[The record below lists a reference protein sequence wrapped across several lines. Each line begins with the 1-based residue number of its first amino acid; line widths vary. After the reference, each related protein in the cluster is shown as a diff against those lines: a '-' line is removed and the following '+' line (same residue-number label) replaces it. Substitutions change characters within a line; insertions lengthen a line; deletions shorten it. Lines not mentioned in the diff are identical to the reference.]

1 MSDILYLINSYCS
14 GSLPI
19 DILRTLDDARIAFV
33 RGDIGDA
40 LAAVDRTLDELD
52 GSMPGYR
59 DVIALRLFMGS
70 VIGADS
76 KRWMA
81 EAADESVSGSDALTV
96 AALCV
101 ESDEHWHSGS
111 LLQGLSLNRAAVEHS
126 HDVAP
131 VWRVYAY
138 LLFAKKLSD
147 IHISLQAHRVVRD
160 LDNLIDTTG
169 LHVLGSLPE
178 ALRSVLHLQAGRFE
192 QAIESASS
200 AVRVSDEHHSAVG
213 VKLALS
219 VAATAHLARGD
230 WDRAVTSLES
240 FHTKVDHY
248 ALPDSVARAAFAET
262 ALIAAQEG
270 PHAAAEQIR
279 AKWHL
284 LNTGS
289 ASLIEDP
296 ARPAWLIAVARRAG
310 DTTLAERCL
319 RAIERLANDNRGFT
333 LLESAAQSARA
344 AAAGEKPELT
354 SLLDFGADRPP
365 VVAAPHHPSPQPAP
379 DPESLGAS
387 PARTRRRPDPESA
400 ARPTA
405 GRDDQPRTAEAVA
418 RAGAADPAPPE
429 PRPIASLSLRESE
442 IARFVGRGM
451 TNQQVAKQLD
461 LSPHTVNFHLRNIF
475 RKLSI
480 STRVKLGPIVAQ
492 FDRPPDS

>member
-81 EAADESVSGSDALTV
+81 EAADESVSGSDALKV

-111 LLQGLSLNRAAVEHS
+111 LLQGLSLNRSAVEHS
-126 HDVAP
+126 HEVAP

-160 LDNLIDTTG
+160 LDNLIDSTG

-178 ALRSVLHLQAGRFE
+178 ALRSVLHLQAGRFD
-192 QAIESASS
+192 QAIEAASS
-200 AVRVSDEHHSAVG
+200 AVRVSDEHDSAVG

-219 VAATAHLARGD
+219 VAATAHLALGD
-230 WDRAVTSLES
+230 WGRAVTSLDS
-240 FHTKVDHY
+240 FHAKVDHY

-262 ALIAAQEG
+262 ALVAAQEG

-310 DTTLAERCL
+310 DTALADRCL

-354 SLLDFGADRPP
+354 SLLDFGADRQP
-365 VVAAPHHPSPQPAP
+365 AAPAPHRPSPPAAP
-379 DPESLGAS
+379 DPQPLAAA
-387 PARTRRRPDPESA
+387 PARPRRPTAPQPA

-405 GRDDQPRTAEAVA
+405 AADDHARTARA